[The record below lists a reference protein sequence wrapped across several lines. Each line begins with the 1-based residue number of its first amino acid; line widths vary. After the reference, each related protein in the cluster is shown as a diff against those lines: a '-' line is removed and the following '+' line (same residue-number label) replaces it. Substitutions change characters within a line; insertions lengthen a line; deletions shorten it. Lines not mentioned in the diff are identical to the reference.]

1 MPILAPFALGYDHRM
16 STISFLRSRIFP
28 LFFGWI
34 PDSVLI
40 FLDKEIQI
48 QLGKGWGSATTSRE
62 AAAIAHFV
70 KSKNLHEVVALDIG
84 ANLGNWSLILLE
96 AVPSAKII
104 AFEPSQEA
112 FKRLSQRFASDKNV
126 RCVNLALGKI
136 NSEAILFSNE
146 SASGWASLTKRRLE
160 HFDIEFNLTET
171 VNVSTLDNWINR
183 LEHRIV
189 PNILKMDVEGHEL
202 DVLQGAELTLS
213 HVEIIQFEFGGCNI
227 DTRTFLQDFWY
238 LLSERGFDLFRLT
251 PRGIKQITKYTEND
265 EVFNTTN
272 FVAVRK

>member
-1 MPILAPFALGYDHRM
+1 VPILASFVPGYDHRM

-28 LFFGWI
+28 LVFGWI
-34 PDSVLI
+34 PDSVLF

-48 QLGKGWGSATTSRE
+48 QLGKGWGSTTTSRE

-70 KSKNLHEVVALDIG
+70 KRKNLHEVVALDVG
-84 ANLGNWSLILLE
+84 ANLGNWSLNLLE
-96 AVPSAKII
+96 VVPSAKII

-112 FKRLSQRFASDKNV
+112 FKKLSQRFASDKNV
-126 RCVNLALGKI
+126 QCVNLALGKI
-136 NSEAILFSNE
+136 DSEAILFSNE

-160 HFDIEFNLTET
+160 HFDIEFNLTEIVT
-171 VNVSTLDNWINR
+171 VSTLDNWINHIER
-183 LEHRIV
+183 KIV

-202 DVLQGAELTLS
+202 DVLQGAEQTLNN
-213 HVEIIQFEFGGCNI
+213 VEIIQFEFGGCNI

-238 LLSERGFDLFRLT
+238 LLSERGFELFRLT
-251 PRGIKQITKYTEND
+251 PRGIKLITKYTEND
-265 EVFNTTN
+265 EVFSTTN